1 MQKHY
6 SGQVSGPVPCSGE
19 PLPGS
24 FADPGAISPASV
36 KRYAVASMAGS
47 HYDGL
52 VSVSRAKRSVLL
64 ARFLQGQGRSGLGR
78 WQP

>member
-6 SGQVSGPVPCSGE
+6 SGQISGPVPCSGE
-19 PLPGS
+19 PPPGS

-36 KRYAVASMAGS
+36 KRYAVAGMAGS

-52 VSVSRAKRSVLL
+52 VSVSRARETVPLT
-64 ARFLQGQGRSGLGR
+64 RFLQGQGRSGLGR

>member
-1 MQKHY
+1 MQQHY

-36 KRYAVASMAGS
+36 RRYAVAGMAGS
-47 HYDGL
+47 HYDGP
-52 VSVSRAKRSVLL
+52 VSVSRAKRDVFLT
-64 ARFLQGQGRSGLGR
+64 RFSQGQGRRGLGR
-78 WQP
+78 WKQ